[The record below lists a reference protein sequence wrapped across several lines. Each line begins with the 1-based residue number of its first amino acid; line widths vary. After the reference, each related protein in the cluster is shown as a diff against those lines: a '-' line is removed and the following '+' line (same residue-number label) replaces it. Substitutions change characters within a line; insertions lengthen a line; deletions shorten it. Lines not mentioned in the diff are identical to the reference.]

1 MCFATLQV
9 SRDSQT
15 NKAIPSQTK
24 DKWAT
29 FTEENYKELRSH
41 FKSVYN
47 CSIIFFSRKLTMEK
61 LRYQKRLK
69 DAEDEF
75 KDNFTYNDNNT
86 ELREVS

>member
-1 MCFATLQV
+1 MLTSKRLIVDADLCFATLQV

-41 FKSVYN
+41 FKSVIREIYHYV
-47 CSIIFFSRKLTMEK
+47 F
-61 LRYQKRLK
+61 LK
-69 DAEDEF
+69 KIDDGEAEISE
-75 KDNFTYNDNNT
+75 
-86 ELREVS
+86 EIERCRR